1 MKKSST
7 IHIFLCGLKGSGK
20 TLLLYKTLIPKWENT
35 NSEIKPTPL
44 YNYEELKHNG
54 KTLGLWDFS
63 GDLVV
68 RNIPNFVSRQV
79 EVKGVVF
86 VVNILDMNESKNTEV
101 INWMCSLESE
111 SSLSYS
117 RFVVIFNGANDL
129 FRGEN
134 YDNFMKKLEPI
145 RSRLG
150 PRIMCKNVN
159 TIKGLDDPGWPI
171 VLDFIISQPSNPSK
185 KSNKSKQ

>member
-1 MKKSST
+1 M
-7 IHIFLCGLKGSGK
+7 
-20 TLLLYKTLIPKWENT
+20 
-35 NSEIKPTPL
+35 
-44 YNYEELKHNG
+44 
-54 KTLGLWDFS
+54 
-63 GDLVV
+63 
-68 RNIPNFVSRQV
+68 